1 MEGDRTSEETKVR
14 DLVEL
19 GEFYFLNGKL
29 KNALDVLLKARELD
43 PQNVEAVYTLGLVYE
58 AKNSYSDARQMY
70 ERVLK
75 LAPTHKAAKNHL
87 EKLVGT

>member
-1 MEGDRTSEETKVR
+1 MRKQEQQEKRTVE
-14 DLVEL
+14 DLIEL

-29 KNALDVLLKARELD
+29 KNALDVLEKARELD
-43 PQNVEAVYTLGLVYE
+43 PQNIEALYTLGLVHE
-58 AKNSYSDARQMY
+58 AKNSFSDARQMY

-75 LAPTHKAAKNHL
+75 LAPGHKAAKNHL